1 MQNTRF
7 NRLYFYTFFYIILWQ
22 NDIKLYAYIALEK
35 GEMKMRKNRDSQ
47 YTHSKFELP
56 NLNKFIYENMQNRER
71 STDYNLL
78 YRISKIMS
86 NELKIKDRHI
96 NEITKPISEKQT
108 KEVTLQFFKELDQEL
123 YEKAKK
129 IIDGNS
135 DIGFNM
141 YMLDG
146 NEDFSKTKSDGMPVH
161 TRIPCV
167 FSRNGK
173 SAVYMPYKGTIEDIY
188 LLVHELSH
196 TFDLMPNDNPTRNM
210 LGEVTP
216 YCFEAML
223 SQYLLKNGITS
234 KKDIVN
240 REKGN
245 SISQY
250 DDGVE
255 TFAKLELMR
264 VKEKQGNI
272 TQENITE
279 MQKKYGI
286 SNRQLSYILRR
297 LAQSEPNIDC
307 KARYMIAQL
316 IYPHYMEQY
325 QQNPAKAIKTLKEYF
340 EQIKLNKFEDSLKV
354 LGINPSIDS
363 IQVLIETTNRRIKR
377 LENTRMFDD
386 KEMSL

>member
-1 MQNTRF
+1 MNKSFLKRILYREDNIETLKIPNEQLQML
-7 NRLYFYTFFYIILWQ
+7 NRYI
-22 NDIKLYAYIALEK
+22 
-35 GEMKMRKNRDSQ
+35 S
-47 YTHSKFELP
+47 
-56 NLNKFIYENMQNRER
+56 ENMRNRR
-71 STDYNLL
+71 NTTDYNLL
-78 YRISKIMS
+78 HRISSMTTNGIKI
-86 NELKIKDRHI
+86 NDRHI
-96 NEITKPISEKQT
+96 NRITKTSSEDNT
-108 KEVTLQFFKELDQEL
+108 KEIALDFFHELDQEL
-123 YEKAKK
+123 YEKVKK

-135 DIGFNM
+135 DIDFNL
-141 YMLDG
+141 YMLDK
-146 NEDFSKTKSDGMPVH
+146 NEDFSATKSDGMPIH
-161 TRIPCV
+161 TKTPCV
-167 FSRNGK
+167 FSKNGK
-173 SAVYMPYKGTIEDIY
+173 SAVYVPCKGTIEDIY

-223 SQYLLKNGITS
+223 SQYLLENEIAS
-234 KKDIVN
+234 KEDIVN

-255 TFAKLELMR
+255 TFSKLELMR

-297 LAQSEPNIDC
+297 LAQSEPNIDF

-340 EQIKLNKFEDSLKV
+340 EQIKLNKFENSLNV

-363 IQVLIETTNRRIKR
+363 IQGLIETTNRRIKR

-386 KEMSL
+386 KEMGL

>member
-1 MQNTRF
+1 
-7 NRLYFYTFFYIILWQ
+7 
-22 NDIKLYAYIALEK
+22 
-35 GEMKMRKNRDSQ
+35 
-47 YTHSKFELP
+47 
-56 NLNKFIYENMQNRER
+56 
-71 STDYNLL
+71 
-78 YRISKIMS
+78 
-86 NELKIKDRHI
+86 
-96 NEITKPISEKQT
+96 
-108 KEVTLQFFKELDQEL
+108 
-123 YEKAKK
+123 
-129 IIDGNS
+129 
-135 DIGFNM
+135 
-141 YMLDG
+141 
-146 NEDFSKTKSDGMPVH
+146 
-161 TRIPCV
+161 
-167 FSRNGK
+167 
-173 SAVYMPYKGTIEDIY
+173 
-188 LLVHELSH
+188 
-196 TFDLMPNDNPTRNM
+196 MPNDNTTRNM